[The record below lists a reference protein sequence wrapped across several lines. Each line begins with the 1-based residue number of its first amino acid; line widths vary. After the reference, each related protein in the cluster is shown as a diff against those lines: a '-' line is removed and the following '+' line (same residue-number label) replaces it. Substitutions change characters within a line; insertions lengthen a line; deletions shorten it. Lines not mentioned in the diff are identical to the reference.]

1 MKSSV
6 YEWAA
11 GRLHSRGAAQKQNI
25 IMSHSWEKKKKR
37 VQTQSKCAAQDGLL
51 VLGATKSTHKW
62 RKRVK
67 GGGLIVI

>member
-25 IMSHSWEKKKKR
+25 IMSHSWEKKS

-51 VLGATKSTHKW
+51 VLSATKSTHKW